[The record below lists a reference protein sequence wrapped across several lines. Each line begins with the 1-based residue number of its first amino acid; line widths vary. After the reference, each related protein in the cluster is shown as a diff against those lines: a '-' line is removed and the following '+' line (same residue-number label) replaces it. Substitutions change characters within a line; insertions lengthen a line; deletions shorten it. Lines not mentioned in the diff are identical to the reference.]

1 MFKKILVPIDLSSPE
16 PGLRSCPRARTIA
29 DMFGAEVMLLSVLPG
44 YSMPM
49 VASYFPSG
57 AIEKME
63 KESHD
68 RLTKLGS
75 EFFSDSPDITVRS
88 GKRAKEILSAADEWA
103 ADLIVFGCRPKDAL
117 GGELQLG
124 SCGTAVAERAK
135 CSVLVAR

>member
-16 PGLRSCPRARTIA
+16 PGVRSCPRARTIA
-29 DMFGAEVMLLSVLPG
+29 EMFGAEVKLLTVLPG

-49 VASYFPSG
+49 VASYFPSD

-63 KESHD
+63 KESD
-68 RLTKLGS
+68 KKLTALGA
-75 EFFSDSPDITVRS
+75 EFFSEAPGVEVRS
-88 GKRAKEILSAADEWA
+88 GKRAKEIIKMADEWG

-124 SCGTAVAERAK
+124 SCGTAVAERAR